1 MSDPQRTEEL
11 IAGSE
16 ALLAS
21 LGYDLPISAAHLED
35 SAIANRNARNSM
47 LVPSWEE
54 VLEGALQ
61 SGVDGVE
68 LESLFTEEELRENAE
83 AVRLLNE
90 EYNQIHRLD
99 EIDVVIAVAAGL
111 LSAAVDILLV
121 GIPQKT
127 SGGMKA
133 APLSDYIRSHIENAL
148 TPEQVKKL
156 ERAAK
161 VPYDAPINKGFT
173 ETQVEGLCPGMHR
186 LYSLGHDPLLGLV
199 VGVSDILTGRMT
211 TIDKNG
217 HVVVQV
223 IERYTDRTEASV
235 VAALVKQIAHFF
247 SDIATPAGLPAP
259 CMALFNL
266 MQFGNIGDEGA
277 TVADVVQGM
286 YWEGYDFAHF
296 CSMSIPVVVSEVFV
310 RFAYTLRR
318 LNEGASPKEATSL
331 SMNREKNPKL
341 GTMLF
346 IAHTSATAIN
356 AGKVYF
362 KKNPMAINYP
372 QWIAFAKYS
381 YQQLKWSMIEKPDA
395 RDRYVC
401 GVVGDEL
408 SEIYR
413 EIDNI
418 FYELDAKI
426 IVV

>member
-1 MSDPQRTEEL
+1 
-11 IAGSE
+11 
-16 ALLAS
+16 
-21 LGYDLPISAAHLED
+21 
-35 SAIANRNARNSM
+35 
-47 LVPSWEE
+47 
-54 VLEGALQ
+54 
-61 SGVDGVE
+61 
-68 LESLFTEEELRENAE
+68 
-83 AVRLLNE
+83 
-90 EYNQIHRLD
+90 
-99 EIDVVIAVAAGL
+99 
-111 LSAAVDILLV
+111 
-121 GIPQKT
+121 
-127 SGGMKA
+127 
-133 APLSDYIRSHIENAL
+133 
-148 TPEQVKKL
+148 
-156 ERAAK
+156 
-161 VPYDAPINKGFT
+161 
-173 ETQVEGLCPGMHR
+173 
-186 LYSLGHDPLLGLV
+186 
-199 VGVSDILTGRMT
+199 
-211 TIDKNG
+211 
-217 HVVVQV
+217 
-223 IERYTDRTEASV
+223 
-235 VAALVKQIAHFF
+235 
-247 SDIATPAGLPAP
+247 
-259 CMALFNL
+259 MALFNL

>member
-1 MSDPQRTEEL
+1 
-11 IAGSE
+11 
-16 ALLAS
+16 
-21 LGYDLPISAAHLED
+21 
-35 SAIANRNARNSM
+35 
-47 LVPSWEE
+47 
-54 VLEGALQ
+54 
-61 SGVDGVE
+61 
-68 LESLFTEEELRENAE
+68 
-83 AVRLLNE
+83 
-90 EYNQIHRLD
+90 
-99 EIDVVIAVAAGL
+99 
-111 LSAAVDILLV
+111 
-121 GIPQKT
+121 
-127 SGGMKA
+127 
-133 APLSDYIRSHIENAL
+133 
-148 TPEQVKKL
+148 
-156 ERAAK
+156 
-161 VPYDAPINKGFT
+161 
-173 ETQVEGLCPGMHR
+173 
-186 LYSLGHDPLLGLV
+186 
-199 VGVSDILTGRMT
+199 
-211 TIDKNG
+211 
-217 HVVVQV
+217 
-223 IERYTDRTEASV
+223 
-235 VAALVKQIAHFF
+235 
-247 SDIATPAGLPAP
+247 
-259 CMALFNL
+259 MALFNL

-318 LNEGASPKEATSL
+318 LNEGAS
-331 SMNREKNPKL
+331 PKL